1 MADPYEGTVNWGEE
15 SSGAWARARPHHPPP
30 RPASKPKPKSQ
41 RGRKGG
47 EEIKRSSHT
56 CLSSFKKVKPV
67 QLAAAN

>member
-15 SSGAWARARPHHPPP
+15 SSGAWARAPP
-30 RPASKPKPKSQ
+30 RPASKPKSQ

-56 CLSSFKKVKPV
+56 CLSSFKNVKPV
-67 QLAAAN
+67 QLAAEN